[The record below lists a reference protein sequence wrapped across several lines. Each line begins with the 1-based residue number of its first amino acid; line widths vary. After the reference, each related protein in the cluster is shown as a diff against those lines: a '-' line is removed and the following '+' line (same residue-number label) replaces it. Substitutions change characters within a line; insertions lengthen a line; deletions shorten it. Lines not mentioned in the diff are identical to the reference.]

1 MNKKD
6 NLFINNDFT
15 DNNLKENFIQNISNE
30 NPEKKQ
36 LNKIKK
42 SSEKQKI
49 TNKEL
54 INKLNDSF
62 KSIKGNSDNFC
73 RIPIM
78 NSNVRFLFKDFD
90 FENIKV
96 KNKND
101 ATILK
106 TEYPVLKVE
115 KFSADEKNWKDNQI
129 NNLNQLTKTT
139 NNIFYT
145 PNKKIKSFS
154 LNKNLKSNI
163 QFKLNLEIKKI
174 NC

>member
-1 MNKKD
+1 M
-6 NLFINNDFT
+6 LMNNDTWKNNGVNVIPEFDFT
-15 DNNLKENFIQNISNE
+15 FNNLKENFIQNISNE

-145 PNKKIKSFS
+145 P
-154 LNKNLKSNI
+154 
-163 QFKLNLEIKKI
+163 
-174 NC
+174 